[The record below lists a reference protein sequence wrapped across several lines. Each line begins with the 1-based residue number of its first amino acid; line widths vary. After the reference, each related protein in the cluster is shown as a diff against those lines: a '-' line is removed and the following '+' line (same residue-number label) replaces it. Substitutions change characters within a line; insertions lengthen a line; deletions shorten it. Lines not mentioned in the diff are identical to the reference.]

1 MFLIEDLNIL
11 LMNKKYYI
19 NTYNPILSEDLN
31 SIYTYNN
38 KNLNIILYNKNNIIN
53 VLLNHYFNLKRK
65 IKINKDKNILF
76 NYSAIIYKELFINN
90 INREYSMS
98 LVKKQHLY
106 ISKRKKLLIK
116 WKNKL
121 NLKKNI
127 FNKNKYFN
135 YALSL
140 KRIFVSFP
148 KIKHTNNKVSILI
161 NIFNKEKIY
170 LKVKLNKLKSII
182 LTKIYINDSINNKNY
197 SNNKVKFNNVLFIKK
212 ILLNILKTKTINIL
226 FKRNYLAKL
235 YINNFKFNNTNLI
248 NLKNIIYKVYN
259 KEINIYI
266 TNIKYIYL
274 DNSIFIESLTRKLN
288 NRKKRVLRVLKQGL
302 HIVKLANINTNILL
316 KVNTFLKNS
325 IKESMFI
332 NIIYNNIEYK
342 NIIRN
347 LKNIHV
353 IGINLE
359 AKGRLTRRM
368 TASRSV
374 YKIRSKGTLKNI
386 YNYYYNISSS
396 LIKGTLSPNI
406 SSSKNESKNSNGA
419 FGMLSRISTG

>member
-1 MFLIEDLNIL
+1 
-11 LMNKKYYI
+11 MNKKYYI

-197 SNNKVKFNNVLFIKK
+197 SYNSFSALYFYKK
-212 ILLNILKTKTINIL
+212 KSTSSDK
-226 FKRNYLAKL
+226 KE
-235 YINNFKFNNTNLI
+235 NL
-248 NLKNIIYKVYN
+248 
-259 KEINIYI
+259 
-266 TNIKYIYL
+266 
-274 DNSIFIESLTRKLN
+274 
-288 NRKKRVLRVLKQGL
+288 
-302 HIVKLANINTNILL
+302 
-316 KVNTFLKNS
+316 
-325 IKESMFI
+325 
-332 NIIYNNIEYK
+332 
-342 NIIRN
+342 
-347 LKNIHV
+347 
-353 IGINLE
+353 
-359 AKGRLTRRM
+359 
-368 TASRSV
+368 
-374 YKIRSKGTLKNI
+374 
-386 YNYYYNISSS
+386 
-396 LIKGTLSPNI
+396 
-406 SSSKNESKNSNGA
+406 SN
-419 FGMLSRISTG
+419 